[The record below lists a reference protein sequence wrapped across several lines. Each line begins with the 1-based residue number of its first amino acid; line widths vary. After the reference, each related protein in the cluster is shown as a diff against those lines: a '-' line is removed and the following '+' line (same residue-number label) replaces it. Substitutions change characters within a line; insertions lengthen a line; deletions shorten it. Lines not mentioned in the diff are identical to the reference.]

1 MSLSAAALWVLIGLL
16 AAVTLVARNLFLVL
30 PPRWQPRGAV
40 EQALRVAPLAALLAI
55 TVPEIVRDLP
65 LHLAAAPGWD
75 AGALAV
81 ATDPRLAGALALL
94 LVVRLTRKS
103 LWGLVAGTAVYLG
116 LLALAG

>member
-1 MSLSAAALWVLIGLL
+1 MSVSAAALWVLIGLL

-65 LHLAAAPGWD
+65 LRLAA
-75 AGALAV
+75 
-81 ATDPRLAGALALL
+81 AGALALL

-103 LWGLVAGTAVYLG
+103 LWGLVAGASVYLG